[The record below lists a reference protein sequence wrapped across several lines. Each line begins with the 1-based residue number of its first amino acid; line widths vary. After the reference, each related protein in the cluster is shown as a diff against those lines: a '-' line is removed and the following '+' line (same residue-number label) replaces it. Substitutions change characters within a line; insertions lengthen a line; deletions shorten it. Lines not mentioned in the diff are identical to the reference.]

1 MKRKWIVIALL
12 LIGIALLCVPVVLAI
27 RETGNTD
34 IIGGAGLHSF
44 PFIFFSPASRRI
56 LFQRRARRVRHDCR
70 PSGRRPEKEK
80 TVILFSAI
88 T

>member
-34 IIGGAGLHSF
+34 IIGGAGLHTF
-44 PFIFFSPASRRI
+44 PFIFFRRHQGAY
-56 LFQRRARRVRHDCR
+56 F
-70 PSGRRPEKEK
+70 
-80 TVILFSAI
+80 FSAVLGVCAMI
-88 T
+88 AALLVGVLKKRKQ